1 MLLTD
6 YKIVFKVQAALC
18 SGGSGSQ
25 NEGALGFD
33 LLLCFSNM
41 FKADSARRS
50 VSCWSELLF
59 VLLNSP
65 SIA

>member
-6 YKIVFKVQAALC
+6 YKMVFKVQIALC
-18 SGGSGSQ
+18 PGGSGSQ
-25 NEGALGFD
+25 NEWAAGFD
-33 LLLCFSNM
+33 LLLCSSNI